1 SGPESES
8 DTTVRQDS
16 APNSTSVTPRP
27 ASQAADGTANSD
39 SPAPPAPPNAADA
52 QARAGQ
58 APAAGQANQQDRGQQ
73 AQSAPT
79 KATPAEPK
87 DDEARKESKTRK
99 GADSRAPASCTR
111 PGNTGETEGRET
123 GEVEYQPMRGAAART
138 ASNMDESLSVP
149 TATSVRSVPVK

>member
-1 SGPESES
+1 PTTDFGTNQWLVEEMYERYLADPSSVDQEWADFFAQNRSGKHASGPESES

-58 APAAGQANQQDRGQQ
+58 APAAGQANQQDR
-73 AQSAPT
+73 
-79 KATPAEPK
+79 
-87 DDEARKESKTRK
+87 
-99 GADSRAPASCTR
+99 
-111 PGNTGETEGRET
+111 
-123 GEVEYQPMRGAAART
+123 
-138 ASNMDESLSVP
+138 
-149 TATSVRSVPVK
+149 